1 MPTGL
6 ALPDLSSLLWVI
18 AAITI
23 PVLLMGTTLAL
34 ARIQARQPRSR
45 R

>member
-6 ALPDLSSLLWVI
+6 AIHDLSSFLCII
-18 AAITI
+18 AALTI

-34 ARIQARQPRSR
+34 AKLEARHLRSR